1 MEGLTKYWGFYLVAA
16 PDVSGIGIRDLQDAL
31 DLVANY
37 REWVPDPHGLSP
49 GQRAAQNNINSQ
61 IASRVF
67 HRVLAARIVV
77 FKFFLQVAIQVD
89 GGLQEKHKRIWLLF
103 QLSDIVG
110 PHGDSFH
117 PFLQII
123 DKLHDASDDA
133 LDTLIS
139 DLNGVIDEYIPWS
152 RFILALDEAQRAARL
167 YPYSAISSTNPKV
180 FRSIIRDMVKV
191 FTKVPI
197 KLVVSG
203 TGLSLADLEEA
214 MASGVSK
221 RALRVKVFHELGM
234 FDTWPKLK
242 SFVER
247 YVPLSI
253 LQSRS
258 GYALQVRMQEYLLGR

>member
-1 MEGLTKYWGFYLVAA
+1 VNRVGI
-16 PDVSGIGIRDLQDAL
+16 PDLRNAL

-37 REWVPDPHGLSP
+37 REWVSDLRGLSP
-49 GQRAAQNNINSQ
+49 EKHVAQNAINSQ

-103 QLSDIVG
+103 QLPDILN
-110 PHGDSFH
+110 PHGGSFH
-117 PFLQII
+117 PFLRII
-123 DKLHDASDDA
+123 DKIRGASDDA
-133 LDTLIS
+133 LDTLIGGFNS
-139 DLNGVIDEYIPWS
+139 IIDEYIPGS
-152 RFILALDEAQRAARL
+152 RFILGLDEAQQATRL
-167 YPYSAISSTNPKV
+167 YPYSGISSTNPKA

-221 RALRVKVFHELGM
+221 RAQGVEVFYELGM

-253 LQSRS
+253 LQSHS
-258 GYALQVRMQEYLLGR
+258 GHGLQVRMQEYLLGR